1 MRAEPV
7 DVGFEHLPSIGS
19 ETAGAIGWVTD
30 DRGSRS
36 KPIRVQVANPLTG
49 DLPAESDLD
58 VRNGGALI
66 QSGVTELRKVLGAE
80 IVVIVLVNLDVGR
93 VMKTTKLPPATES
106 KDTKDTQSP
115 QSQSLE
121 SRIGRRRKI
130 PRQEQ

>member
-1 MRAEPV
+1 
-7 DVGFEHLPSIGS
+7 IGS
-19 ETAGAIGWVTD
+19 ETAGAVGGVTD
-30 DRGSRS
+30 DRGSRG
-36 KPIRVQVANPLTG
+36 KPIRVQVANRRPAH
-49 DLPAESDLD
+49 LPAKSGLD

-66 QSGVTELRKVLGAE
+66 QAGVTELRKVLGAE

-121 SRIGRRRKI
+121 SSIGRRRKI
-130 PRQEQ
+130 PRQEQRGCGC